1 MRPTPN
7 TRRRQRGFTLVE
19 IMVVV
24 MILGLLAT
32 LVVSN
37 VSRSADDAR
46 LQKAAT
52 DVRLLADAVRM
63 HYVSHSRLPS
73 LAQLAEADE
82 RGRRAIEHLP
92 QDPWHA
98 DYVLQAGT
106 KPDDFLV
113 VSSGPNGTLGDDDDI
128 SSRPAPR

>member
-1 MRPTPN
+1 
-7 TRRRQRGFTLVE
+7 
-19 IMVVV
+19 

-32 LVVSN
+32 MVVGN
-37 VSRSADDAR
+37 VTQSADDAR

-52 DVRLLADAVRM
+52 DVRMLADAVRM
-63 HYVSHSRLPS
+63 HYVNHSRLPS

-82 RGRRAIEHLP
+82 RGRRTIEHLP

-98 DYVLQAGT
+98 DYVLQPGM
-106 KPDDFLV
+106 KPDDFV
-113 VSSGPNGTLGDDDDI
+113 VLSSGPNGTLGDDDDI

>member
-1 MRPTPN
+1 
-7 TRRRQRGFTLVE
+7 
-19 IMVVV
+19 MVVV

-32 LVVSN
+32 MVVSN
-37 VSRSADDAR
+37 VSGSADEAR

-52 DVRLLADAVRM
+52 DVRMLADAVRM
-63 HYVSHSRLPS
+63 HYVNHSRLPA

-82 RGRRAIEHLP
+82 RGRRAIDHLP

-98 DYVLQAGT
+98 DYVLQPGT
-106 KPDDFLV
+106 QPDDFVV

-128 SSRPAPR
+128 RSHPAAR

>member
-1 MRPTPN
+1 
-7 TRRRQRGFTLVE
+7 
-19 IMVVV
+19 MVVV

-32 LVVSN
+32 MVVSN
-37 VSRSADDAR
+37 VSASADDAR

-63 HYVSHSRLPS
+63 HYVNHSRLPA

-98 DYVLQAGT
+98 DYVLQPGAQ
-106 KPDDFLV
+106 PDDFVV

-128 SSRPAPR
+128 RSRPAPR

>member
-1 MRPTPN
+1 MQPTTDPQ
-7 TRRRQRGFTLVE
+7 RRQPGFTLVE

-32 LVVSN
+32 MVVGN
-37 VSRSADDAR
+37 VTQSADDAR

-52 DVRLLADAVRM
+52 DVRMLADAVRM
-63 HYVSHSRLPS
+63 HYVNHSRLPS

-82 RGRRAIEHLP
+82 RGRRTIEHLP

-98 DYVLQAGT
+98 DYVLQTGM
-106 KPDDFLV
+106 KPDDFV
-113 VSSGPNGTLGDDDDI
+113 VLSSGPNGTLGDDDDI